1 MSFLNNYK
9 VSTKLWIV
17 TGLSIF
23 FALTLQLYAL
33 NQSHQQLVDSRH
45 VELRHIV
52 ESASAITAHY
62 HAQSASLGTDVAQQK
77 AKEAIAAIRYQ
88 EGTGY
93 LWVNDDQARIVMHP
107 IKPQLDGRDMSSFE
121 DPHGN
126 KVFLDFVN
134 AATNGAGN
142 GGGIVDYYWE
152 RPGESQPIQK
162 SAYVQHFKPWN
173 WVIGTGVYMDDIDT
187 LFWSNTRT
195 SLGLIVPVFVLIL
208 IAVYAINQ
216 DISRSLKNM
225 ITTMKRIGEGAL
237 SERLQNTHR
246 RDEFGD
252 LSASINTLT
261 DSFSTTITQIKQSS
275 EQLLD
280 SSMEME
286 RTCNQTRSTVDE
298 QFGEAESLATAIQQM
313 AVTVQQVAGNTQTT
327 SDVTQ
332 EVNALSEQG
341 REELSKTFTTL
352 QALSQQIKDSEG
364 VMESLEHHTQQITQ
378 VLEVIRGI
386 SEQTNLLALNAAIE
400 AARAGE
406 SGRGFAVV
414 ADEVRTLA
422 MKTQNSTEEIQRT
435 TEQLHQGAQDAIGV
449 MSGCLET
456 SAQCLDQSRLAT
468 QHLDQ
473 VAEQIHTIKD
483 MNIQVATATQEQS
496 YVAEEVSRNVTKM
509 RDLSAQVHS
518 EAEKPKVLGEQLAEM
533 AKDLNNTIVRFN

>member
-1 MSFLNNYK
+1 MAFLNNYK
-9 VSTKLWIV
+9 VSTKLWVV
-17 TGLSIF
+17 TGLTIF
-23 FALTLQLYAL
+23 FAVALQLYAL
-33 NQSHQQLVDSRH
+33 NQSHKQLVESRH
-45 VELRHIV
+45 IELQHIV
-52 ESASAITAHY
+52 ESAYAIIKRY
-62 HAQSASLGTDVAQQK
+62 HAQSASIGAEAAQQK
-77 AKEAIAAIRYQ
+77 AKEVIGSMRFQ
-88 EGTGY
+88 DGTGY
-93 LWVNDDQARIVMHP
+93 LWINDDQAKMVMHP
-107 IKPQLDGRDMSSFE
+107 IKPQLDGRDMASFK

-126 KVFLDFVN
+126 QLFLDFVDT
-134 AATNGAGN
+134 ATT

-152 RPGESQPIQK
+152 RPGESQPILK
-162 SAYVQHFKPWN
+162 SAYVSHFKPWN
-173 WVIGTGVYMDDIDT
+173 WVVGTGVYMDDIDA
-187 LFWSNTRT
+187 LFWGNTRT
-195 SLGLIVPVFVLIL
+195 SLGLIIPVFILIL

-216 DISRSLKNM
+216 DISRSLKTM
-225 ITTMKRIGEGAL
+225 ISTMKRIGDGSL

-252 LSASINTLT
+252 LSVSINTLT
-261 DSFSTTITQIKQSS
+261 DSFSTTISQIKQSS
-275 EQLLD
+275 EHLLN
-280 SSMEME
+280 SSIEME
-286 RTCNQTRSTVDE
+286 HTCNQTRSTVDE
-298 QFGEAESLATAIQQM
+298 QFSEAESLATAIQEM

-332 EVNALSEQG
+332 EVNSLSELG
-341 REELSKTFTTL
+341 RDELSKTFATL
-352 QALSQQIKDSEG
+352 QVLSQQIKDSEG

-449 MSGCLET
+449 MSSCLAT

-468 QHLDQ
+468 EHLDQ

-483 MNIQVATATQEQS
+483 MNIQIATASQEQS

-518 EAEKPKVLGEQLAEM
+518 ETEKPKVLGEQLAEM
-533 AKDLNNTIVRFN
+533 AKDLNETVVRFH